1 MKRILFVCAGNI
13 CRSPMAEGIFR
24 KLVADQK
31 LSQHFEIDSA
41 GTGNW
46 HEGEPAHPRTVKML
60 ELYNAGFKH
69 AARQVRSSD
78 AKFDLILAADKH
90 NLANLEHMLP
100 NSRQKIRLILEDAE
114 VPDPYYGSLEDY
126 QSVYDMLLPALEKL
140 IEDLKLEMEVA

>member
-24 KLVADQK
+24 KLVSDQK
-31 LSQHFEIDSA
+31 LEQHFELDSA

-60 ELYNAGFKH
+60 ELHQSGFKH
-69 AARQVRSSD
+69 AARQVHPSDSS
-78 AKFDLILAADKH
+78 FDLILAADKH
-90 NLANLEHMLP
+90 NLANLTHMLP
-100 NSRQKIRLILEDAE
+100 NTQDKTRLMLENSD

-126 QSVYDMLLPALEKL
+126 QEVYDMLLPALEKL
-140 IEDLKLEMEVA
+140 LEELKLEL